1 MDKPTK
7 HKWGI
12 ALSISA
18 ALVYLLLPTDLI
30 PDMAP
35 ALGWIDDVVAILLA
49 LANAL
54 RLGAKIRRGK

>member
-1 MDKPTK
+1 MNKPAK

-12 ALSISA
+12 ALSIFA

>member
-12 ALSISA
+12 ALSIFA
-18 ALVYLLLPTDLI
+18 ALAYLLLPTDLI